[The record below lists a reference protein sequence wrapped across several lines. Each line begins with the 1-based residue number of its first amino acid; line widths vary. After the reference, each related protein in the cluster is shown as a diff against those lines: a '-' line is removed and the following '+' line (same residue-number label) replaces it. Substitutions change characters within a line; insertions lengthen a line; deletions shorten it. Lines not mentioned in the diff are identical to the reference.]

1 MKKTVVTTILTIM
14 LFMTTIT
21 VVGCGA
27 NNESIH
33 TNDLLYRETK
43 EELGGASTSSI
54 CVLLRFAQKHK

>member
-1 MKKTVVTTILTIM
+1 MKKTIILTII
-14 LFMTTIT
+14 LFMTMTT

-54 CVLLRFAQKHK
+54 CVSLRFAQ